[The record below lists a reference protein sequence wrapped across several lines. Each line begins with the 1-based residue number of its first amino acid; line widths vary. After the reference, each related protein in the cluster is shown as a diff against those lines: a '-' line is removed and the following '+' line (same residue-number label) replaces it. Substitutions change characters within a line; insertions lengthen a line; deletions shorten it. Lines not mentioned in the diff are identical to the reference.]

1 MMKVIMA
8 ILIPPVFIGTVVGLF
23 ILATV
28 LPSWALGLIAL
39 AGCWGWFSYG
49 IWYLLKQCY

>member
-8 ILIPPVFIGTVVGLF
+8 ILIPPVFIASCVGLL

-28 LPSWALGLIAL
+28 LPSWALGYIAL
-39 AGCWGWFSYG
+39 AGLWGWFSYG